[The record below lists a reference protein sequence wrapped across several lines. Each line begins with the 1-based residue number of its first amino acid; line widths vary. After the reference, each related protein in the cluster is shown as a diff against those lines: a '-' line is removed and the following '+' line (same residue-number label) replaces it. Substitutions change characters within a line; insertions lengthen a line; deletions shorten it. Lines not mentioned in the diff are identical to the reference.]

1 MENITASVVV
11 RQLPSSG
18 ATIQLPGSLSGDE
31 GYGDD
36 VSGSRLATIGRNCIP
51 ALSCSGTRGSVIGGD
66 LGVHAG
72 GEGGGD
78 GGEIL
83 PHRGQAHAGGLGHE
97 GAVVGDDLQI
107 AGN

>member
-11 RQLPSSG
+11 RQLLSSG
-18 ATIQLPGSLSGDE
+18 GRGKAPIQLPGSLSGDE

-36 VSGSRLATIGRNCIP
+36 VFGSRLAAIGHNCIP

-83 PHRGQAHAGGLGHE
+83 PHRGQAHAGGRSWSNTWL
-97 GAVVGDDLQI
+97 DS
-107 AGN
+107 NR